1 MFNLKKGT
9 SAISLVLCAIAITL
23 VTTALVIA
31 TNNSAKFRAQMLEK
45 EQVKSVES
53 SAYTKVYKIDEVR
66 SIARQA
72 YVNNYLA
79 FYNNEVNLQK
89 FEQLIIQEMVGQ
101 IPQNQME
108 SYVVEVTPDGVY
120 VQYK

>member
-9 SAISLVLCAIAITL
+9 SAISLGLCAIAITL

-72 YVNNYLA
+72 YVNNYLD
-79 FYNNEVNLQK
+79 FYKNKVNLQK